1 MHTRDRRANVFVTR
15 VCTRVLLRAAVC
27 WMEVGGGSFSPIRVQ
42 WLGVDPPSHMHWVG
56 FGGAPF
62 CPTGCSEALGEGLR
76 LVPPQQCCRG
86 GSGLCLPAYF
96 AKGHPEV
103 RHYWRKAPDHQQ
115 RPPAHGRGGGGGGTP
130 PDNTGCC
137 PIAVPGGFPAHR
149 MEVWGGFGATSNEY
163 WGRVGL
169 WGGMGFAWGWRGG
182 LRFVG
187 GLTP

>member
-1 MHTRDRRANVFVTR
+1 MYTRDRRANVFVTR

-42 WLGVDPPSHMHWVG
+42 WLGVDPPSHTHWVG

-62 CPTGCSEALGEGLR
+62 CPTGCSEALREGLR
-76 LVPPQQCCRG
+76 LVPPQQCCGGGVGALSLCIFCQRAPRG
-86 GSGLCLPAYF
+86 QALLEKGPRSPAT
-96 AKGHPEV
+96 PTCP
-103 RHYWRKAPDHQQ
+103 WR
-115 RPPAHGRGGGGGGTP
+115 GGGGTP